1 MGECCSNGNYPQERK
16 IFDSFEKMDKNNIKA
31 FNIINYDENYEK
43 ISEQYKNNFDKIG
56 QFQYLRI
63 NFMKQ
68 LKRHILNENE
78 NYKTQN
84 YHNFSLQSNYYRNNT
99 YKYTMT
105 KYNINGTQKTLY
117 YIIILTLILK
127 SYLKRK
133 YISNE
138 LERSLLEISVV
149 IMNKKYNNNDMK
161 LILFYLSKMFEILFL
176 NVNNIQNIINF
187 KTYLSKINDIINDA
201 NILLKEEKYLFILTH
216 IISLGEWFKN
226 DYKSLLIDQYFRIL
240 LLKYYCYLFI
250 QNYDFIVN
258 NYSNYEKNIMINN
271 NENENKYNENYYNEN
286 DLIQKNIDIIYNKKI
301 DNLNK
306 ISRSIHYFF
315 SICNEDI
322 FTGKNIF
329 NEFENILNQEIISN
343 NLQNDINLIKY
354 KKSIYHILF
363 INILSI
369 NNNTALVLSFLDY
382 IIEYRKL
389 EIKNSDTYNQMI
401 IKLYGKFNNNRIF
414 LDKYS
419 TIITNIFIS
428 EIEKSKNDKMIIDE
442 LYKYINDLNIQN
454 KYTNIEEEKLKIKN
468 YENIYFFIILFKK
481 ISFYFNKATNN
492 RIIIDLL
499 VYLNN
504 IVCKIKRE
512 YKKNTININQYNN
525 KYLYE
530 NINTTLKNFNNYR
543 KDYFFNIEEKIPIA
557 LCTFLSSYILMI
569 NYIFQ
574 IDYKDITIDFDKSII
589 YIIINLEI
597 KIIKYNKIK
606 LLNNIIT
613 LLNFLIKH
621 LNSKYINDYDEINNY
636 LKNSLGLII
645 NQAYKS
651 TEVHINIPFTTLH
664 LKIIYIIIILILI
677 NINKTNSEKEI
688 LLSKNNKTLLKINQ
702 YNKIIGSYF
711 QNLSDINTIQINNIQ
726 NLLQGQIYAITN
738 ISFIKIIKFIQN
750 ELFDDKH
757 ENENNINLNDTINF
771 RARTLY
777 IDDKNSDINIY
788 INTKNNNLKYNTK
801 THLLIDNYKIKDSFS
816 IYSNDTFSYRKIN
829 NKFIPYNTYNNDI
842 ISEKIIMP
850 NKNNLIN
857 NDKINIKNNINI
869 KEDIFSNRSSQSN
882 FDIKI

>member
-1 MGECCSNGNYPQERK
+1 MGECCSNENYPQERK

-187 KTYLSKINDIINDA
+187 KTYLSKINYITNDE

-306 ISRSIHYFF
+306 ISHSIHYFF

-343 NLQNDINLIKY
+343 NLQNDINIIKY

-389 EIKNSDTYNQMI
+389 EINNSDTYNQMI

-481 ISFYFNKATNN
+481 ISFYFNKTTNN

-512 YKKNTININQYNN
+512 YKKITININ
-525 KYLYE
+525 
-530 NINTTLKNFNNYR
+530 
-543 KDYFFNIEEKIPIA
+543 
-557 LCTFLSSYILMI
+557 
-569 NYIFQ
+569 
-574 IDYKDITIDFDKSII
+574 
-589 YIIINLEI
+589 
-597 KIIKYNKIK
+597 
-606 LLNNIIT
+606 
-613 LLNFLIKH
+613 
-621 LNSKYINDYDEINNY
+621 
-636 LKNSLGLII
+636 
-645 NQAYKS
+645 
-651 TEVHINIPFTTLH
+651 
-664 LKIIYIIIILILI
+664 ILI
-677 NINKTNSEKEI
+677 
-688 LLSKNNKTLLKINQ
+688 
-702 YNKIIGSYF
+702 
-711 QNLSDINTIQINNIQ
+711 DINT
-726 NLLQGQIYAITN
+726 
-738 ISFIKIIKFIQN
+738 
-750 ELFDDKH
+750 
-757 ENENNINLNDTINF
+757 
-771 RARTLY
+771 
-777 IDDKNSDINIY
+777 
-788 INTKNNNLKYNTK
+788 
-801 THLLIDNYKIKDSFS
+801 
-816 IYSNDTFSYRKIN
+816 
-829 NKFIPYNTYNNDI
+829 
-842 ISEKIIMP
+842 
-850 NKNNLIN
+850 
-857 NDKINIKNNINI
+857 
-869 KEDIFSNRSSQSN
+869 
-882 FDIKI
+882 

>member
-1 MGECCSNGNYPQERK
+1 MGECCSNENYPQERK
-16 IFDSFEKMDKNNIKA
+16 IFDSFEKMDKNNIKS

-258 NYSNYEKNIMINN
+258 NYSNYEKNIMLN

-306 ISRSIHYFF
+306 ISHSIHYFF

-343 NLQNDINLIKY
+343 NLQNDINIIKY

-389 EIKNSDTYNQMI
+389 EINNSDTYNQMI

-481 ISFYFNKATNN
+481 ISFYFNKTTNN

-504 IVCKIKRE
+504 II
-512 YKKNTININQYNN
+512 
-525 KYLYE
+525 
-530 NINTTLKNFNNYR
+530 
-543 KDYFFNIEEKIPIA
+543 
-557 LCTFLSSYILMI
+557 
-569 NYIFQ
+569 
-574 IDYKDITIDFDKSII
+574 
-589 YIIINLEI
+589 
-597 KIIKYNKIK
+597 
-606 LLNNIIT
+606 
-613 LLNFLIKH
+613 
-621 LNSKYINDYDEINNY
+621 
-636 LKNSLGLII
+636 
-645 NQAYKS
+645 
-651 TEVHINIPFTTLH
+651 
-664 LKIIYIIIILILI
+664 
-677 NINKTNSEKEI
+677 
-688 LLSKNNKTLLKINQ
+688 
-702 YNKIIGSYF
+702 
-711 QNLSDINTIQINNIQ
+711 
-726 NLLQGQIYAITN
+726 
-738 ISFIKIIKFIQN
+738 
-750 ELFDDKH
+750 
-757 ENENNINLNDTINF
+757 
-771 RARTLY
+771 
-777 IDDKNSDINIY
+777 
-788 INTKNNNLKYNTK
+788 
-801 THLLIDNYKIKDSFS
+801 
-816 IYSNDTFSYRKIN
+816 
-829 NKFIPYNTYNNDI
+829 
-842 ISEKIIMP
+842 
-850 NKNNLIN
+850 
-857 NDKINIKNNINI
+857 
-869 KEDIFSNRSSQSN
+869 
-882 FDIKI
+882 